1 METAQASNPTFD
13 RGTILVVD
21 DSSVICE
28 VARHVLQPQGYRVL
42 SLRDPFRALEA
53 CRQYDGPID
62 LLVTDLLMPEMDGR
76 DLADSVVQVR
86 PTTRVLFMSGVV
98 PGKDLPPSCAFLA
111 KPYGPLDLLHKVEEA
126 LARDAW

>member
-1 METAQASNPTFD
+1 METRQASNLHSD

-28 VARHVLQPQGYRVL
+28 VARHVLQPHGYRVL
-42 SLRDPFRALEA
+42 SLRDPFRALETI
-53 CRQYDGPID
+53 RQYDGPID
-62 LLVTDLLMPEMDGR
+62 LLVTDLHMPEMDGR
-76 DLADSVVQVR
+76 DLAQSVVQVR
-86 PTTRVLFMSGVV
+86 PSTRVLFMSGVV
-98 PGKDLPPSCAFLA
+98 PGSDLPSSYAFLP